1 MDFKPRMHGFLYVRP
16 SGSTHT
22 AWISLCPTFGFSAT
36 TACLS
41 TDAPISPLL
50 LGVRPVRR
58 GVVGIQGSNSVLLGV
73 AQHTRRAPTDV
84 RGDAGGRS
92 RDASRLRDP
101 AIGLWFLPFPSG
113 LSGGRPIRQGCSIGR
128 SRRGCRERVGMDFF
142 VPDLRDSPRNRP
154 LGPPVA

>member
-58 GVVGIQGSNSVLLGV
+58 ASSEFRVLTRFCWESPNTRGGLRRTFAETLEGEVGMRLGSGIRRSGYGFFPFHLGFLEVGQYVRGVPSDAREGVVG
-73 AQHTRRAPTDV
+73 
-84 RGDAGGRS
+84 
-92 RDASRLRDP
+92 
-101 AIGLWFLPFPSG
+101 
-113 LSGGRPIRQGCSIGR
+113 
-128 SRRGCRERVGMDFF
+128 RE
-142 VPDLRDSPRNRP
+142 
-154 LGPPVA
+154 